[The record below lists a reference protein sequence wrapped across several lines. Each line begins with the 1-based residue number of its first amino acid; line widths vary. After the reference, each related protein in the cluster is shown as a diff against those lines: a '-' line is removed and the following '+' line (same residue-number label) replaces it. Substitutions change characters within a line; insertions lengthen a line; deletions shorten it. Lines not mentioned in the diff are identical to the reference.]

1 VTSPRTRVSQ
11 FFGFLDRYRIS
22 RRVTLYISL
31 WLTVDSY
38 VWAKHFAEAPGTDSL
53 QKPAIIAAVLGAVS
67 LMQGWVLKLYIDGK
81 EK

>member
-1 VTSPRTRVSQ
+1 MIAK
-11 FFGFLDRYRIS
+11 FFGFLDKYRIS

-38 VWAKHFAEAPGTDSL
+38 VWAKTFAESYAGDSM
-53 QKPAIIAAVLGAVS
+53 QIPVIIGAVLGAVS
-67 LMQGWVLKLYIDGK
+67 LMQGWVLKLYIEGK

>member
-1 VTSPRTRVSQ
+1 MKWVAG
-11 FFGFLDRYRIS
+11 FFGFLDKYRIS

-38 VWAKHFAEAPGTDSL
+38 IWAKHFAESTAKDSM
-53 QKPAIIAAVLGAVS
+53 QVPAIIAAVLGAVS

>member
-1 VTSPRTRVSQ
+1 VTYVAR
-11 FFGFLDRYRIS
+11 FFGFLDKYRIS

>member
-1 VTSPRTRVSQ
+1 MKWVAS
-11 FFGFLDRYRIS
+11 FFGFLDKYRIS

-38 VWAKHFAEAPGTDSL
+38 VWAKTFAENTAKDSM
-53 QKPAIIAAVLGAVS
+53 QVPAIIAAVLGAVS
-67 LMQGWVLKLYIDGK
+67 LMQGWVLKLYIDGR